1 MKVHFSKLHSWA
13 SVLLLIAGIV
23 LIGSCQLPLGQP
35 KTGTLVITTGDGD
48 SRTIGPDSLLIKPVA
63 YRISGEGP
71 GGAVFGPLL
80 TTDGS
85 VEVKSLLEGEWAIT
99 VEGLNG
105 ENPARVVASA
115 TQTVLI
121 RYNETT
127 MKTFR
132 LSFVEG
138 AGSLELVI
146 RWSDRILNVDEVR
159 IVPTPAVAG
168 MENLTFKASAA
179 GYSASNGTWSFSRT
193 FPGLPTGSYSF
204 AISFHDASGARIG
217 PPILESAN
225 IYDGLVSTGTV
236 DMPLSLFPVEAP
248 AVTPDGGEFKTP
260 QLVSITA
267 GSAGTKIY
275 YTLDGSEP
283 TLLSTRYTSPFTIS
297 DTADLKVIAVQG
309 NLASDATTHHF
320 AINNKGNGQLI
331 VDPSLYT
338 VSLEAPAEWEGS
350 LRPEANVDAVL
361 RAAVSP
367 APPEGAVSYTWYLDG
382 EVALNKSG
390 GTASTGPTLQLGKYA
405 LDVATPEG
413 FHTFTLE
420 MKADGFTYRDS
431 LTIQS
436 VAPLVLPAK
445 DLVILMYHQLVPGTA
460 TSEYTRSV
468 TDFEN
473 DLIYLRDNGYAIISL
488 EELLEIQKGEKP
500 MPEGKL
506 VTISF
511 DDGAEN
517 VYSLAYPLL
526 KAHGAKATFFVNPGS
541 IGTAG
546 KMTWANLREM
556 AAWRDAEGER
566 LISVNS
572 HSLNHVALKK
582 AELDFPGD
590 AAGYMAFLSTQM
602 GQSKAA
608 IERNIPAADRGPLFL
623 ALPYGDGSGDPVIIN
638 MAKSLGYK
646 GIRTSDAL
654 ARNISSNKNFALPSV
669 VVANTTAIAG
679 IANYYHNP

>member
-1 MKVHFSKLHSWA
+1 MA
-13 SVLLLIAGIV
+13 SSTITGVGSGFDTIGIV
-23 LIGSCQLPLGQP
+23 KALVDAEKAPKQSQITAQQKDTTIQLSAV
-35 KTGTLVITTGDGD
+35 GT
-48 SRTIGPDSLLIKPVA
+48 
-63 YRISGEGP
+63 
-71 GGAVFGPLL
+71 
-80 TTDGS
+80 
-85 VEVKSLLEGEWAIT
+85 VKA
-99 VEGLNG
+99 
-105 ENPARVVASA
+105 
-115 TQTVLI
+115 
-121 RYNETT
+121 
-127 MKTFR
+127 
-132 LSFVEG
+132 
-138 AGSLELVI
+138 SLETYRAAI
-146 RWSDRILNVDEVR
+146 AKLNSVSSFNGLTASSTDEKISKVT
-159 IVPTPAVAG
+159 IDD
-168 MENLTFKASAA
+168 KAS
-179 GYSASNGTWSFSRT
+179 S
-193 FPGLPTGSYSF
+193 
-204 AISFHDASGARIG
+204 
-217 PPILESAN
+217 
-225 IYDGLVSTGTV
+225 
-236 DMPLSLFPVEAP
+236 
-248 AVTPDGGEFKTP
+248 
-260 QLVSITA
+260 
-267 GSAGTKIY
+267 
-275 YTLDGSEP
+275 
-283 TLLSTRYTSPFTIS
+283 
-297 DTADLKVIAVQG
+297 
-309 NLASDATTHHF
+309 
-320 AINNKGNGQLI
+320 
-331 VDPSLYT
+331 
-338 VSLEAPAEWEGS
+338 
-350 LRPEANVDAVL
+350 
-361 RAAVSP
+361 
-367 APPEGAVSYTWYLDG
+367 
-382 EVALNKSG
+382 
-390 GTASTGPTLQLGKYA
+390 GKYA